1 MRAPTWL
8 AGALIAAAALLAP
21 ASALAHAV
29 PSSGEPPPGGTV
41 ATAPETVRLVLTVP
55 VEEAFLQF
63 RVTTP
68 DGLEVSG
75 PAERDPLDD
84 RAIQAPV
91 DVPAGTDGLVVHWR
105 VLSEDGHAGGGVYGI
120 GIGGPA
126 PDVSGETSPARSDHE
141 PFAVAARF
149 LALTAP
155 ILLLGLVVLAAG
167 VVGPAVAKGGVG
179 PPGEA
184 PAVRSAVRARAAEA
198 LTGVTRGWW
207 HAWYALLAAWA
218 VALVLTPIVALR
230 ALREGAGGL
239 GDLLGNTSFG
249 AAWRIQVAAVVVALI
264 ATVVTRRAT
273 GPEGLPDE
281 VVPAIGLAFGPAAA
295 LYAISSSGHASTG
308 GDRTLNI
315 GIDLVHTLATAA
327 WFGGLLGLAVLVV
340 PALALLGEEDRTR
353 FGAGVVVRFS
363 ALALTT
369 VAVLVVT
376 GVYRA
381 LAEIS
386 PGELLYTGYGQA
398 LLVKVGLF
406 VVLLAGG
413 AYNRFLVHPRLE
425 RAALGLDPG
434 DRGAAAALRVSV
446 RAELVLAALLLA
458 SVAVLVS
465 LTPPG

>member
-41 ATAPETVRLVLTVP
+41 AAAPEDVRLVLTVP
-55 VEEAFLQF
+55 VERAFLEL
-63 RVTTP
+63 RVTTT
-68 DGLEVSG
+68 DDVDVSG

-91 DVPAGTDGLVVHWR
+91 DVPAAADGLVVHWR

-120 GIGGPA
+120 GVGGPA
-126 PDVSGETSPARSDHE
+126 PDVAGEASPVRSDHD
-141 PFAVAARF
+141 PLSVAARF
-149 LALTAP
+149 LALSAP
-155 ILLLGLVVLAAG
+155 ILLLGMVVLGAG
-167 VVGPAVAKGGVG
+167 IVGPAVARGGVG

-198 LTGVTRGWW
+198 LVGTVRGWW
-207 HAWYALLAAWA
+207 TAWFALLAAWA
-218 VALVLTPIVALR
+218 LGLVLTPVVTLR
-230 ALREGAGGL
+230 ALREGPGGL
-239 GDLLGNTSFG
+239 GDLLGDTAFG
-249 AAWRIQVAAVVVALI
+249 AAWRIQVAGLVVAVI

-281 VVPAIGLAFGPAAA
+281 IVPAVGLAFGPAGA
-295 LYAISSSGHASTG
+295 LYGISSSGHASTG

-315 GIDLVHTLATAA
+315 GIDLLHTLATAA
-327 WFGGLLGLAVLVV
+327 WFGGLLALAVLVV
-340 PALALLGEEDRTR
+340 PALARLGDEDRTR

-363 ALALTT
+363 ALALTA

-386 PGELLYTGYGQA
+386 PGELLDTGYGQA
-398 LLVKVGLF
+398 LLVKLGLF
-406 VVLLAGG
+406 AVLLCGG
-413 AYNRFLVHPRLE
+413 AYNRFVVHPRLE

-434 DRGAAAALRVSV
+434 DRGAATALRVSV
-446 RAELVLAALLLA
+446 RAELVLAALLLV